1 MTGGIASGKSLVADL
16 FGNLGVNTVDT
27 DIVAREV
34 AKPGSPALD
43 EIRNAFGD
51 GVIAADG
58 SLDRAAM
65 RDIIFSDSGKRKQL
79 ESILHPRIHD
89 ASFHQVKRATGS
101 YVIVVVP
108 LLFNSSMKEAMH
120 RILVVDCNEET
131 QIERLMMRDN
141 ESREQARRILA
152 TQASREERLSIADDV
167 IGNDDDIESVRLAVT
182 LLHQAYLERAGQRTE

>member
-1 MTGGIASGKSLVADL
+1 
-16 FGNLGVNTVDT
+16 
-27 DIVAREV
+27 
-34 AKPGSPALD
+34 
-43 EIRNAFGD
+43 
-51 GVIAADG
+51 
-58 SLDRAAM
+58 M
-65 RDIIFSDSGKRKQL
+65 RDIIFSDSEKRKQL
-79 ESILHPRIHD
+79 ESILHPRIRD
-89 ASFHQVKRATGS
+89 ASFRQIKRAAGP

-120 RILVVDCNEET
+120 RILVVDCSEET